1 MKNKFRTILALL
13 LAVFVS
19 TFTGCVFT
27 PTEVSN
33 TTTASFAVIT
43 DSPTTVSE
51 SSTSADSSKTV
62 VSSDDVSSD
71 STTVA
76 TTEKTTV
83 ATTEKTTEA
92 TTEKTT
98 EATTEKTTKATTEKT
113 TKATTEKTTKATTEK
128 TTKATTEKTTKAT
141 TEKTTV
147 ATTEKTTEAT
157 TTVETTTTKR
167 DVFSSGT
174 QFRNKDRFEEH
185 YQKHVI
191 NQAEF
196 GDITKEEYLALAQEL
211 VDTPGSQ
218 VLTKNNDDGDTLF
231 YDPDTNSFAVV
242 SGDGYLRTFFKPSAG
257 QKYFDKQ

>member
-98 EATTEKTTKATTEKT
+98 E
-113 TKATTEKTTKATTEK
+113 
-128 TTKATTEKTTKAT
+128 ATTEKTTKAT

>member
-1 MKNKFRTILALL
+1 MMKNKFRAILALL

-27 PTEVSN
+27 PAEVSN

-62 VSSDDVSSD
+62 VSSDVSSD

-76 TTEKTTV
+76 TTEKTTK
-83 ATTEKTTEA
+83 ATTEQTTEA

-98 EATTEKTTKATTEKT
+98 VATTEKTTKATTEKT
-113 TKATTEKTTKATTEK
+113 TKATTEKITV
-128 TTKATTEKTTKAT
+128 ATTEKTTKAT

-196 GDITKEEYLALAQEL
+196 GDITKEEYLALAQDL

>member
-1 MKNKFRTILALL
+1 MKNKFRAILALL

-27 PTEVSN
+27 PAEVSN

-62 VSSDDVSSD
+62 VSSDGVSSD
-71 STTVA
+71 S
-76 TTEKTTV
+76 TTV

-98 EATTEKTTKATTEKT
+98 TATEKTTV
-113 TKATTEKTTKATTEK
+113 ATTEK

-147 ATTEKTTEAT
+147 ATTEKTTVATTEKTTVATTEKTTVATTEKTTVAT
-157 TTVETTTTKR
+157 TTAQTTTTKR

>member
-1 MKNKFRTILALL
+1 MMKNKFRAILALL

-33 TTTASFAVIT
+33 TTTTASFAVIT

-62 VSSDDVSSD
+62 VSSDVSSD
-71 STTVA
+71 S
-76 TTEKTTV
+76 TTV

-98 EATTEKTTKATTEKT
+98 KATTEKTTVATTEKTTKATTEKT
-113 TKATTEKTTKATTEK
+113 TKATTEKTTK
-128 TTKATTEKTTKAT
+128 
-141 TEKTTV
+141 
-147 ATTEKTTEAT
+147 AT

>member
-1 MKNKFRTILALL
+1 MKNKFRAVLALL

-62 VSSDDVSSD
+62 VSSDGVSSD

-83 ATTEKTTEA
+83 ATTEKTT
-92 TTEKTT
+92 
-98 EATTEKTTKATTEKT
+98 
-113 TKATTEKTTKATTEK
+113 
-128 TTKATTEKTTKAT
+128 KAT

-147 ATTEKTTEAT
+147 ATTEKTTVAT
-157 TTVETTTTKR
+157 TTAQTTTTKR

>member
-1 MKNKFRTILALL
+1 MMKNKFRSILALL

-27 PTEVSN
+27 PAEVSN

-83 ATTEKTTEA
+83 ATTEKTTV
-92 TTEKTT
+92 
-98 EATTEKTTKATTEKT
+98 
-113 TKATTEKTTKATTEK
+113 ATTEK

>member
-1 MKNKFRTILALL
+1 MMKNKFRSILALL
-13 LAVFVS
+13 LVVFVS

-27 PTEVSN
+27 PTEVNN

-62 VSSDDVSSD
+62 VSSDVSSD

-76 TTEKTTV
+76 I
-83 ATTEKTTEA
+83 
-92 TTEKTT
+92 
-98 EATTEKTTKATTEKT
+98 
-113 TKATTEKTTKATTEK
+113 
-128 TTKATTEKTTKAT
+128 

>member
-1 MKNKFRTILALL
+1 MMKNKFRAILALL

-62 VSSDDVSSD
+62 VSSVDVSSD

-76 TTEKTTV
+76 S
-83 ATTEKTTEA
+83 
-92 TTEKTT
+92 TEKTT

-113 TKATTEKTTKATTEK
+113 T
-128 TTKATTEKTTKAT
+128 
-141 TEKTTV
+141 V
-147 ATTEKTTEAT
+147 VTTEKTTEAT

>member
-1 MKNKFRTILALL
+1 MMKNKFRSILALL

-27 PTEVSN
+27 PAEVSN

-83 ATTEKTTEA
+83 ATTEQ
-92 TTEKTT
+92 
-98 EATTEKTTKATTEKT
+98 
-113 TKATTEKTTKATTEK
+113 
-128 TTKATTEKTTKAT
+128 
-141 TEKTTV
+141 
-147 ATTEKTTEAT
+147 TTEAT

>member
-1 MKNKFRTILALL
+1 MMKNKFRSILALL

-43 DSPTTVSE
+43 DSPITVSE
-51 SSTSADSSKTV
+51 SSTSADSSKNV

-76 TTEKTTV
+76 TTEKTIV
-83 ATTEKTTEA
+83 ATTEQTTEA

-98 EATTEKTTKATTEKT
+98 VATTEKTTKATTEKT
-113 TKATTEKTTKATTEK
+113 TKATEKTTVATTEK
-128 TTKATTEKTTKAT
+128 TTKATTER
-141 TEKTTV
+141 TTV

>member
-1 MKNKFRTILALL
+1 MKNNFRAILALL

-62 VSSDDVSSD
+62 FSSDEAEVVSSD

-83 ATTEKTTEA
+83 ATTEKTT
-92 TTEKTT
+92 
-98 EATTEKTTKATTEKT
+98 
-113 TKATTEKTTKATTEK
+113 
-128 TTKATTEKTTKAT
+128 
-141 TEKTTV
+141 V
-147 ATTEKTTEAT
+147 ATTTAQ
-157 TTVETTTTKR
+157 TTTTKR

>member
-1 MKNKFRTILALL
+1 MMKNKFRSILALL

-62 VSSDDVSSD
+62 VSSDVSSD

-76 TTEKTTV
+76 TTEKTTE
-83 ATTEKTTEA
+83 T
-92 TTEKTT
+92 
-98 EATTEKTTKATTEKT
+98 TTEKTTK
-113 TKATTEKTTKATTEK
+113 
-128 TTKATTEKTTKAT
+128 
-141 TEKTTV
+141 
-147 ATTEKTTEAT
+147 AT

>member
-1 MKNKFRTILALL
+1 MMKNKFRSILALL

-43 DSPTTVSE
+43 DSPITVSE

-76 TTEKTTV
+76 TTEKTIV
-83 ATTEKTTEA
+83 ATTEQ
-92 TTEKTT
+92 TT

-113 TKATTEKTTKATTEK
+113 TKATEKTTVATTEK
-128 TTKATTEKTTKAT
+128 TTKATTER
-141 TEKTTV
+141 TTV

>member
-1 MKNKFRTILALL
+1 MKNKFRAILALL

-27 PTEVSN
+27 PAEVSN

-62 VSSDDVSSD
+62 VSSDGVSSD
-71 STTVA
+71 S
-76 TTEKTTV
+76 TTV

-98 EATTEKTTKATTEKT
+98 TA
-113 TKATTEKTTKATTEK
+113 
-128 TTKATTEKTTKAT
+128 

-147 ATTEKTTEAT
+147 ATTEKTTVAT
-157 TTVETTTTKR
+157 TTAQTTTTKR

>member
-1 MKNKFRTILALL
+1 MMKNKFRSILALL

-76 TTEKTTV
+76 TTEKTIV
-83 ATTEKTTEA
+83 ATTEQTTEA

-98 EATTEKTTKATTEKT
+98 VATTEKTTKATEKTTVATTEKTTKATTER
-113 TKATTEKTTKATTEK
+113 
-128 TTKATTEKTTKAT
+128 
-141 TEKTTV
+141 TTV

>member
-1 MKNKFRTILALL
+1 MKNKFRAVLALL

-76 TTEKTTV
+76 TTEKTTE
-83 ATTEKTTEA
+83 ATTEKTTVA
-92 TTEKTT
+92 TTEKAT

-113 TKATTEKTTKATTEK
+113 TV
-128 TTKATTEKTTKAT
+128 ATTEKTTKAT

-157 TTVETTTTKR
+157 TTAQTTTTKR

-242 SGDGYLRTFFKPSAG
+242 SGDGYLRTFFKPSSG

>member
-1 MKNKFRTILALL
+1 MMKNKFRAILALL

-71 STTVA
+71 STTV
-76 TTEKTTV
+76 
-83 ATTEKTTEA
+83 
-92 TTEKTT
+92 
-98 EATTEKTTKATTEKT
+98 
-113 TKATTEKTTKATTEK
+113 
-128 TTKATTEKTTKAT
+128 AT

>member
-1 MKNKFRTILALL
+1 MKNNFRAILALL

-51 SSTSADSSKTV
+51 SSTS
-62 VSSDDVSSD
+62 DDVSSD

-76 TTEKTTV
+76 TTEKTTE

-113 TKATTEKTTKATTEK
+113 TVATTEKTTV
-128 TTKATTEKTTKAT
+128 ATTEKTTKAT

-147 ATTEKTTEAT
+147 ATTEKTTVATTEKTTVAT

>member
-1 MKNKFRTILALL
+1 MMKNKFRSILALL

-27 PTEVSN
+27 PAEVSN

-62 VSSDDVSSD
+62 VSSDVSSD
-71 STTVA
+71 STTVATTEKTTKATTEKTTKATEKTTVA

-83 ATTEKTTEA
+83 ATTEKTT
-92 TTEKTT
+92 
-98 EATTEKTTKATTEKT
+98 
-113 TKATTEKTTKATTEK
+113 
-128 TTKATTEKTTKAT
+128 
-141 TEKTTV
+141 V
-147 ATTEKTTEAT
+147 AT

>member
-1 MKNKFRTILALL
+1 MKNKFRAILALL

-76 TTEKTTV
+76 TSEKTTV
-83 ATTEKTTEA
+83 
-92 TTEKTT
+92 
-98 EATTEKTTKATTEKT
+98 
-113 TKATTEKTTKATTEK
+113 
-128 TTKATTEKTTKAT
+128 
-141 TEKTTV
+141 
-147 ATTEKTTEAT
+147 AT

>member
-1 MKNKFRTILALL
+1 MMKNKFRAILALL

-27 PTEVSN
+27 PAEVSN

-62 VSSDDVSSD
+62 VSSDVSSD

-76 TTEKTTV
+76 TTEKTTK
-83 ATTEKTTEA
+83 ATTEQTTEA

-98 EATTEKTTKATTEKT
+98 VATTEKTTKATTEKT
-113 TKATTEKTTKATTEK
+113 TKATTEKITV
-128 TTKATTEKTTKAT
+128 ATTEKTTKAT

>member
-1 MKNKFRTILALL
+1 MKNKFRAVLALL

-62 VSSDDVSSD
+62 VSSDGVSSD
-71 STTVA
+71 STTV
-76 TTEKTTV
+76 
-83 ATTEKTTEA
+83 
-92 TTEKTT
+92 
-98 EATTEKTTKATTEKT
+98 
-113 TKATTEKTTKATTEK
+113 
-128 TTKATTEKTTKAT
+128 ATTEKTTKAT

-147 ATTEKTTEAT
+147 ATTEKTTVATTEKTTVAT
-157 TTVETTTTKR
+157 TTAETTTTKR

>member
-1 MKNKFRTILALL
+1 MKNNFRAILALL

-62 VSSDDVSSD
+62 FSSDEAEVVSSD

-83 ATTEKTTEA
+83 ATTEKTTVA

-98 EATTEKTTKATTEKT
+98 V
-113 TKATTEKTTKATTEK
+113 
-128 TTKATTEKTTKAT
+128 ATTEKTTKAT

-147 ATTEKTTEAT
+147 ATTEKTTKATTEKTTVATTEKTTVATTEKTTVAT

>member
-1 MKNKFRTILALL
+1 MMKNKFRSILALL

-43 DSPTTVSE
+43 DSPITVSE

-76 TTEKTTV
+76 TTEKTIV
-83 ATTEKTTEA
+83 ATTEQTTEA

-98 EATTEKTTKATTEKT
+98 VATTEKTTKATEKTTVATTEKTTKATTER
-113 TKATTEKTTKATTEK
+113 
-128 TTKATTEKTTKAT
+128 
-141 TEKTTV
+141 TTV

>member
-1 MKNKFRTILALL
+1 MMKNKFRSILALL

-76 TTEKTTV
+76 TTEKTT
-83 ATTEKTTEA
+83 
-92 TTEKTT
+92 
-98 EATTEKTTKATTEKT
+98 
-113 TKATTEKTTKATTEK
+113 
-128 TTKATTEKTTKAT
+128 KAT

-147 ATTEKTTEAT
+147 AT

-191 NQAEF
+191 DQAEF

-218 VLTKNNDDGDTLF
+218 VLTKNSDDGDTLF

-242 SGDGYLRTFFKPSAG
+242 SGDGYLRTFFKPSSG

>member
-1 MKNKFRTILALL
+1 MMKNKFRSILALL

-62 VSSDDVSSD
+62 VSSDVSSD

-98 EATTEKTTKATTEKT
+98 EATTEKTT
-113 TKATTEKTTKATTEK
+113 
-128 TTKATTEKTTKAT
+128 
-141 TEKTTV
+141 V
-147 ATTEKTTEAT
+147 ATTEQTTEAT

>member
-71 STTVA
+71 STTV
-76 TTEKTTV
+76 
-83 ATTEKTTEA
+83 
-92 TTEKTT
+92 
-98 EATTEKTTKATTEKT
+98 
-113 TKATTEKTTKATTEK
+113 
-128 TTKATTEKTTKAT
+128 AT

>member
-1 MKNKFRTILALL
+1 MMKNKFRSILALL

-62 VSSDDVSSD
+62 VSSDVSSD
-71 STTVA
+71 STTV
-76 TTEKTTV
+76 
-83 ATTEKTTEA
+83 
-92 TTEKTT
+92 
-98 EATTEKTTKATTEKT
+98 
-113 TKATTEKTTKATTEK
+113 
-128 TTKATTEKTTKAT
+128 ATTEKTTKAT

-147 ATTEKTTEAT
+147 VTTEKTTEAT

>member
-1 MKNKFRTILALL
+1 MKNKFRAILALL

-62 VSSDDVSSD
+62 VSSVDVSSD

-76 TTEKTTV
+76 S
-83 ATTEKTTEA
+83 
-92 TTEKTT
+92 TEKTT

-113 TKATTEKTTKATTEK
+113 T
-128 TTKATTEKTTKAT
+128 
-141 TEKTTV
+141 V
-147 ATTEKTTEAT
+147 VTTEKTTEAT

>member
-1 MKNKFRTILALL
+1 MMKNKFRSILALL
-13 LAVFVS
+13 LAIFVS

-62 VSSDDVSSD
+62 VSSDVSSD

-76 TTEKTTV
+76 T
-83 ATTEKTTEA
+83 AEKTTEA

-98 EATTEKTTKATTEKT
+98 EATTEKTTV
-113 TKATTEKTTKATTEK
+113 
-128 TTKATTEKTTKAT
+128 AT

>member
-1 MKNKFRTILALL
+1 MMKNKFRSILALL

-43 DSPTTVSE
+43 DSPITVSE

-76 TTEKTTV
+76 TTEKTIV
-83 ATTEKTTEA
+83 ATTEQTTEA

-98 EATTEKTTKATTEKT
+98 VATTEKTTKATTEKT
-113 TKATTEKTTKATTEK
+113 TKATEKTTVATTEK
-128 TTKATTEKTTKAT
+128 TTKATTER
-141 TEKTTV
+141 TTV

>member
-1 MKNKFRTILALL
+1 MMKNKFRSILALL

-62 VSSDDVSSD
+62 VSSDVSSD

-98 EATTEKTTKATTEKT
+98 EATTEKTTKATTEK
-113 TKATTEKTTKATTEK
+113 
-128 TTKATTEKTTKAT
+128 
-141 TEKTTV
+141 
-147 ATTEKTTEAT
+147 
-157 TTVETTTTKR
+157 TTTTKR

>member
-1 MKNKFRTILALL
+1 MKYKFRAILALL

-27 PTEVSN
+27 PTEVS

-76 TTEKTTV
+76 TTEKTT
-83 ATTEKTTEA
+83 EA

-98 EATTEKTTKATTEKT
+98 EATTK
-113 TKATTEKTTKATTEK
+113 
-128 TTKATTEKTTKAT
+128 
-141 TEKTTV
+141 KTTV
-147 ATTEKTTEAT
+147 ATTKNTTEAT

-231 YDPDTNSFAVV
+231 YDPETNSFAVV

>member
-1 MKNKFRTILALL
+1 MMKNKFRSILALL

-33 TTTASFAVIT
+33 TTTASFAIIT
-43 DSPTTVSE
+43 DSPTTVSPTTVSE

-62 VSSDDVSSD
+62 VSSDDVISD

-76 TTEKTTV
+76 TTEKTTK
-83 ATTEKTTEA
+83 ATTEKTATATEKTTVA

-113 TKATTEKTTKATTEK
+113 TKATTEKTTV
-128 TTKATTEKTTKAT
+128 AT

-147 ATTEKTTEAT
+147 AT

>member
-1 MKNKFRTILALL
+1 MMKNKFRAILALL

-27 PTEVSN
+27 PAEVSN

-71 STTVA
+71 STTV
-76 TTEKTTV
+76 
-83 ATTEKTTEA
+83 
-92 TTEKTT
+92 
-98 EATTEKTTKATTEKT
+98 
-113 TKATTEKTTKATTEK
+113 
-128 TTKATTEKTTKAT
+128 AT

-242 SGDGYLRTFFKPSAG
+242 SGDGYLRTFFKPSSG

>member
-1 MKNKFRTILALL
+1 MMKNKFRSILALL

-76 TTEKTTV
+76 TTEKTTK

-98 EATTEKTTKATTEKT
+98 EATTEKTTV
-113 TKATTEKTTKATTEK
+113 ATTEKTTKATTEK

-147 ATTEKTTEAT
+147 ATTEKTTVAT

-218 VLTKNNDDGDTLF
+218 VLTKNSDDGDTLF

>member
-1 MKNKFRTILALL
+1 MMKNKFRSILALL

-51 SSTSADSSKTV
+51 SSTSADISKTV

-76 TTEKTTV
+76 TTEKTTTATEKTTV
-83 ATTEKTTEA
+83 ATTEKTS
-92 TTEKTT
+92 
-98 EATTEKTTKATTEKT
+98 KATTEKT
-113 TKATTEKTTKATTEK
+113 TKATTEKTTKATEK
-128 TTKATTEKTTKAT
+128 TTVATTEKTTKAT

-147 ATTEKTTEAT
+147 VTTEKTTEAT
-157 TTVETTTTKR
+157 TTAETTTTKR

>member
-1 MKNKFRTILALL
+1 MMKNKFRSILALL

-27 PTEVSN
+27 PAEVSN

-62 VSSDDVSSD
+62 VSSDVSSD

-76 TTEKTTV
+76 TTEKTIV
-83 ATTEKTTEA
+83 ATTEQTTEA

-98 EATTEKTTKATTEKT
+98 VATTEKTTKATTEKT
-113 TKATTEKTTKATTEK
+113 TKATEKTTVATTEK
-128 TTKATTEKTTKAT
+128 TTKATTER
-141 TEKTTV
+141 TTV